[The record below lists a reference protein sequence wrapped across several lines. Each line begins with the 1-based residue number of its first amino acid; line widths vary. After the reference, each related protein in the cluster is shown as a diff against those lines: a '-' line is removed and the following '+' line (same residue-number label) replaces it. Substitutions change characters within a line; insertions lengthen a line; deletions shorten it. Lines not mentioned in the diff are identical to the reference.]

1 MARITDGTKPIN
13 YSGYYQIVSPF
24 HLGESAFR
32 KSYVTHWRKT
42 HPNASIEQKQL
53 LAKVMRHLW
62 STADV
67 YYDRDVDDDEAEKH
81 IIDQTDRLRDKSKKL
96 EEKREARC
104 AAPPLVLEPRR
115 KPGPVA
121 KYGNINEY
129 MKAYRKLN
137 RDRLCENAK
146 KAYDQNNTKHKA
158 LVYARKLNLPDGH
171 KDKISK
177 ANPKFV
183 ELYKLEKTP
192 EGKWR
197 TNL

>member
-1 MARITDGTKPIN
+1 
-13 YSGYYQIVSPF
+13 
-24 HLGESAFR
+24 
-32 KSYVTHWRKT
+32 
-42 HPNASIEQKQL
+42 
-53 LAKVMRHLW
+53 
-62 STADV
+62 
-67 YYDRDVDDDEAEKH
+67 
-81 IIDQTDRLRDKSKKL
+81 
-96 EEKREARC
+96 
-104 AAPPLVLEPRR
+104 
-115 KPGPVA
+115 
-121 KYGNINEY
+121 

-158 LVYARKLNLPDGH
+158 LVYARKLNLPDGY